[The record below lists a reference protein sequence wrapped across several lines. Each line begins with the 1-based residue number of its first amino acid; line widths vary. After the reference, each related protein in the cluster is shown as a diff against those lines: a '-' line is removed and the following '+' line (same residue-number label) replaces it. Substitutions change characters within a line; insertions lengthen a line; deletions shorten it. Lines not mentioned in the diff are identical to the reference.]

1 MQAIL
6 NKKDYYDI
14 LGLKKGACNEKDI
27 KKAFHKQSLKV
38 HPDKNRAPKAGD
50 AFKKINQ
57 ANMCLSDPRRR
68 AIYD

>member
-1 MQAIL
+1 
-6 NKKDYYDI
+6 
-14 LGLKKGACNEKDI
+14 LKKGACTEKDI